1 MAAKV
6 AKADGPRGPAT
17 ISNRKAGFDYHFVD
31 NVEAG
36 LVLVGSEVKS
46 LFLGR
51 ANLTDAFCRVL
62 DGEMW
67 LLNLDIEPYDKASRF
82 GHERRRD
89 RKLLLHR
96 KEIDVLA
103 RKVQEKGLSLI
114 PTKIYFKD
122 GKAKVN
128 IALAQ
133 GKKDYDKRDSIKEK
147 DQRRAQQRG
156 LED

>member
-1 MAAKV
+1 MAAKAV
-6 AKADGPRGPAT
+6 KADGPRGPAT
-17 ISNRKAGFDYHFVD
+17 INNRKAGFDYFFVD

-46 LFLGR
+46 LYLGR
-51 ANLTDAFCRVL
+51 ANLTDAYCRVVG
-62 DGEMW
+62 GEMW
-67 LLNLDIEPYDKASRF
+67 LFNLDIEPYDKASHF

-96 KEIDVLA
+96 KEIDVLE
-103 RKVQEKGLSLI
+103 RKAQEKGLALV
-114 PTKIYFKD
+114 PTKIYFKG

-133 GKKDYDKRDSIKEK
+133 GKKAYDKRESIKEK
-147 DQRRAQQRG
+147 DQRRAMQRG